1 MALVSVLSAFVLILQ
16 FAVSSNIVYFNL
28 NERYEK
34 TYSLCVRMVDRIE
47 QTEGYEAGMPVAIL
61 GGFPDDSYYAH
72 TDITADVLS
81 GYFGVDGEYV
91 CNSTSSFESFMER
104 YLNFSFPVLSL
115 EEELALIDTDTFKGM
130 KNFPNAESLEVING
144 VLVIKLNG

>member
-1 MALVSVLSAFVLILQ
+1 MSEKLEDQLKELIVERLFLDVEPASIEDDVELSEYGVDSFLLLELIV
-16 FAVSSNIVYFNL
+16 AMEEMFNV
-28 NERYEK
+28 K
-34 TYSLCVRMVDRIE
+34 FE
-47 QTEGYEAGMPVAIL
+47 QK
-61 GGFPDDSYYAH
+61 
-72 TDITADVLS
+72 DITADVLS

-115 EEELALIDTDTFKGM
+115 DEELALIDTDTFKGM

-144 VLVIKLNG
+144 VLVIRLNG